1 MTLYRTACVPFV
13 RTGWVVCA
21 VGAMAGIAPAIPPA
35 IASEQSAGEQVEG
48 EQGASP
54 AQEQAVD
61 AVQDLQHRLLD
72 EHTRTRIKTP
82 PLLPKPVGINR
93 PLKPKRYSAD
103 WGGPP
108 PYPAG
113 PLRDGIEGTVG
124 FTLQVDANGRPTDCA
139 VTSSSGNVELDAFAC
154 STLMKRAKFD
164 PKLVDGV
171 PVPSTY
177 STSVRWVLPQNRE
190 PVTTSPYARK
200 SLPVR
205 DRQRSAAIPIA
216 NGMNRPVK
224 PRGNP
229 AQWIKDGDYPMAAY
243 PVEGMEGFTLQV
255 SADGRPMGC
264 KITASSGSPD
274 LDAATCPAMM
284 KRARFDPKLVDGQP
298 VPSTYSNRIR
308 WSTSK

>member
-21 VGAMAGIAPAIPPA
+21 VGAMAGIAPAITPA

-54 AQEQAVD
+54 AQEPTVD
-61 AVQDLQHRLLD
+61 VVQVLQQRLLD
-72 EHTRTRIKTP
+72 EHARTRTKTP
-82 PLLPKPVGINR
+82 LPPKPVGINR
-93 PLKPKRYSAD
+93 PLKPKGNPSD
-103 WGGPP
+103 WTPTS
-108 PYPAG
+108 PYPRAQPWDDIG
-113 PLRDGIEGTVG
+113 GTVR
-124 FTLQVDANGRPTDCA
+124 FTLQVGADGRPTDCA
-139 VTSSSGNVELDAFAC
+139 VTTSSGNVELDSATC
-154 STLMKRAKFD
+154 SNLMQRARFD
-164 PKLVDGV
+164 PKMVDGV

-177 STSVRWVLPQNRE
+177 SSNVRWMPQQNRE
-190 PVTTSPYARK
+190 PVTTPRTARSK
-200 SLPVR
+200 ASVR
-205 DRQRSAAIPIA
+205 DSQRSAAIPIP

-229 AQWIKDGDYPMAAY
+229 AQWILDGDYPMAAY
-243 PVEGMEGFTLQV
+243 PVEGMVGFTLQV